1 MAASTL
7 QDLFTPIFVVI
18 ALIIF
23 IAGVV
28 GMQFLDRLF
37 AGSKNLQAIRI
48 FALTITLNIIILLFI
63 IMSFSKIKFMVGMQ
77 GPQGNKGERGMEG
90 APGGLSVCKPI
101 ARTAQ
106 EQKAFKKSDQYLDLK
121 PPYLEDV

>member
-1 MAASTL
+1 MGAATL
-7 QDLFTPIFVVI
+7 QDLFTPIFIVV
-18 ALIIF
+18 ALMMF
-23 IAGVV
+23 IGGIV

-48 FALTITLNIIILLFI
+48 FAISITLNVIILIFI
-63 IMSFSKIKFMVGMQ
+63 LMSFSKIKFMVGPV

-90 APGGLSVCKPI
+90 SPGGLVVCKPN

-106 EQKAFKKSDQYLDLK
+106 EQKALKKSDQYLDLK
-121 PPYLEDV
+121 PPYLEEV

>member
-1 MAASTL
+1 MTATL
-7 QDLFTPIFVVI
+7 QDLFTPIFIII

-23 IAGVV
+23 IGGIV

-48 FALTITLNIIILLFI
+48 FAISIILNIIILIFI
-63 IMSFSKIKFMVGMQ
+63 LMSFSKIKFVVGPA
-77 GPQGNKGERGMEG
+77 GPQGNKGERGMDG
-90 APGGLSVCKPI
+90 APGGLIVCKPN

-106 EQKAFKKSDQYLDLK
+106 EQKALKKSSQYLDLK
-121 PPYLEDV
+121 PPYLEEV